1 MLPLSIECDSGN
13 SFTWV
18 LWSKI
23 DSIPKMLRH
32 YHPLPVGRTA
42 MTRSNII
49 RLLLFA
55 CCLLVL
61 LTGCSSRNPNVRKQ
75 KYFESGEKYFAE
87 GRYREAAIQYR
98 NAVQIDSRYADAH
111 YKLSQSYLKLN
122 DLNQA
127 FQELKRTVELSP
139 ENYRAHT
146 DLANLLLT
154 VRNPDGSVQQDA
166 LKQAKP
172 YLDLLKDKQ
181 PNNPET
187 HEAWA
192 NYYSAQSNL
201 TAAMQEM
208 DQGIKLDPGR
218 SESYLLLA
226 LLQLRANMVDPA
238 EANFKKAVQ
247 ADPKAMNAQLALG
260 GFYQS
265 HNRLPQAEQQFRHA
279 IEIDPKDATPRA
291 AFVRLLMQEGK
302 REDAEAYLKQ
312 TKKDIPDKPEG
323 YSMLG
328 DFYFANNDLDKALGE
343 YKSLYSDHPKE
354 GKIKKN
360 YIQIL
365 ILKNQFDEASKLT
378 NEILKSTPHDVDA
391 LVFKGELQMR
401 QNDAAGAL
409 DTLQSAL
416 KNDPDNAVAH
426 YHLGLAY
433 AQQHDGHRAE
443 AEWREAVRIKPDMTE
458 AQRLIATVEISRG
471 EVDAVLQT
479 ANQIVQAQPYA
490 PDGYLIRSLAELA
503 KQRYADAQKDADEA
517 NQRAPLAPGPYFQ
530 LGNIQL
536 AQKHFADAEKF
547 YRQSLEKDPSSSEAL
562 GGLMNTFVA
571 QKQYDKAIDAVNVQ
585 IAKSPNN
592 SNFYDLLGTALFQG
606 RKDYT
611 GAETALRK
619 AVDLDK
625 NNVDALEKLGRV
637 QIEQGAIDRALP
649 VYLQA
654 TKDNPREVRFFVLA
668 GELYETKQDWD
679 SAKAMYQQAL
689 SVSPENPA
697 AANNLAYVLLE
708 HGGNIDVAMDMA
720 QTARRGT
727 PNSPNAAD
735 TLGYAYYRKGIY
747 TSAISQFQEAL
758 RLIQKAG
765 APDDAVVH
773 YHLGLAYQKAN
784 QMSLA
789 RQQFEKA
796 VKLKPD
802 NADARKALSELRS

>member
-1 MLPLSIECDSGN
+1 
-13 SFTWV
+13 
-18 LWSKI
+18 
-23 DSIPKMLRH
+23 
-32 YHPLPVGRTA
+32 
-42 MTRSNII
+42 MTRSHIL
-49 RLLLFA
+49 RPLLFA
-55 CCLLVL
+55 CFLCALLS
-61 LTGCSSRNPNVRKQ
+61 GCSRNPDVRKH

-98 NAVQIDSRYADAH
+98 NAVQIDGRYADAH
-111 YKLSQSYLKLN
+111 YKLSQAYLKLSDVN
-122 DLNQA
+122 LA
-127 FQELKRTVELSP
+127 FQELNRTVELSP

-146 DLANLLLT
+146 DLANLLVT
-154 VRNPDGSVQQDA
+154 VRNADGSVSQDM

-172 YLDLLKDKQ
+172 HLDVLKEKQ

-192 NYYSAQSNL
+192 NYYSAQNNL

-208 DQGIKLDPGR
+208 EQAIKLDPGR

-226 LLQLRANMVDPA
+226 LLQLRANMADPA

-265 HNRLPQAEQQFRHA
+265 HNRLAAAEQQFRHA
-279 IEIDPKDATPRA
+279 IEIDPQDPTPRA
-291 AFVRLLMQEGK
+291 ALVRLLMQQG
-302 REDAEAYLKQ
+302 RRDDAEAFLKQ
-312 TKKDIPDKPEG
+312 TKKDISGKPEG
-323 YSMLG
+323 YAMLG
-328 DFYFANNDLDKALGE
+328 DFYFAYNDFDKALSE
-343 YKSLYSDHPKE
+343 YKSLYNDHPKE
-354 GKIKKN
+354 GRIKKN

-365 ILKNQFDEASKLT
+365 ISKDQLDEAATLT
-378 NEILKSTPHDVDA
+378 NEILKATPHDVDA
-391 LVFKGELQMR
+391 LVFKGELQR
-401 QNDAAGAL
+401 LKNDAAGAV

-416 KNDPDNAVAH
+416 KNDPENPVAH
-426 YHLGLAY
+426 YQLGLAY
-433 AQQHDGHRAE
+433 WQQHDARRAE
-443 AEWREAVRIKPDMTE
+443 SEWREAVRLKPDMTE
-458 AQRLIATVEISRG
+458 AQRQIAGLEISRG

-479 ANQIVQAQPYA
+479 ANQIIQAQPYA

-503 KQRYADAQKDADEA
+503 KQRYAEAQKDADEA
-517 NQRAPLAPGPYFQ
+517 NQRAPQAPWPFFQ

-547 YRQSLEKDPSSSEAL
+547 YRQALEKDPSSSEAL

-571 QKQYDKAIDAVNVQ
+571 QKQYDKAIDAANAQ

-611 GAETALRK
+611 GAEAALRK
-619 AVDLDK
+619 AADLDK

-637 QIEQGAIDRALP
+637 QIEQGAVDRALP
-649 VYLQA
+649 IYLQA
-654 TKDNPREVRFFVLA
+654 AKDNPREVRFFILA
-668 GELYETKQDWD
+668 GELYEAKQDWD
-679 SAKAMYQQAL
+679 NAKAMYQQAL
-689 SVSPENPA
+689 SVSPENPV

-727 PNSPNAAD
+727 PNSANAAD

-784 QMSLA
+784 QVSLA

-802 NADARKALSELRS
+802 HADARKALSELRS